1 LVLFRLFP
9 LPHFRPGSSH
19 LQSDC
24 SRSLAHQDCLLASL
38 ASVASNVTVHPRC
51 CCWSGTST
59 IPKSSSGRPCQ
70 TLFSPPVALAPPTQ
84 PPTLANHQHDET
96 LKHAL
101 PPSLMISSSPRAL
114 LRNASPLTYSEAWSN
129 GAHCI
134 AMDVS

>member
-1 LVLFRLFP
+1 MVLFRLFP

-24 SRSLAHQDCLLASL
+24 SRSLAHQDCHL
-38 ASVASNVTVHPRC
+38 ASVASNATVHPRC
-51 CCWSGTST
+51 RWSGTPT

-70 TLFSPPVALAPPTQ
+70 TLFSPPVALTPATQ

-96 LKHAL
+96 LKHVL

-129 GAHCI
+129 SAHCI
-134 AMDVS
+134 VMDVS